1 MTAPFNFLKSVQTFN
16 ESKLALLQNSY
27 AFISTTNKKFK
38 DFERDIPKNLGDS
51 VTFDKPPRF
60 TTTASLVA
68 SFQSANQRYQT
79 LTIDQPISTSIEFTN
94 EQFLLYNIEEYMQVF
109 GKSAIAEIGSKIEE
123 NVARNAETHT
133 FRFFGNGTTTISSY
147 GQLAQALAFFDS
159 FGSAKTK
166 RKGYLPTIAI
176 PEIINSGLNQF
187 APKRADRDAM
197 TWEVSDFSNTEW
209 YSSNLLPLH
218 VSGTEGRQGS
228 VLTVVST
235 VQDANGA
242 VTAITFSG
250 CNAANDVDSVK
261 AYDKFLFSDGVSG
274 QKNIRYLTFIGHAP
288 SPCPVQFAAVS
299 DAGSTGSSQVTVTI
313 NPPLQAAAGQ
323 DQNITSPIVAG
334 MQVTVLPNHR
344 CGLITAGDPLYLAM
358 PRLPE
363 QRPYDTASVMDKE
376 SGCGL
381 RTTYGSIFGQN
392 QRGLIVD
399 AIWGSTLVDEYAM
412 MLAFPE

>member
-1 MTAPFNFLKSVQTFN
+1 MTAPVNFLKSVQTFN
-16 ESKLALLQNSY
+16 ESQLALLQNSY
-27 AFISTTNKKFK
+27 AFVATTNKKFK
-38 DFERDIPKNLGDS
+38 DFERDIPKNLGDT
-51 VTFDKPPRF
+51 VLFDKPPRF

-68 SFQSANQRYQT
+68 SFQSANQRYQS

-94 EQFLLYNIEEYMQVF
+94 EQFLLYNIEEYMKVF
-109 GKSAIAEIGSKIEE
+109 GRSAVAEIGSKIEE
-123 NVARNAETHT
+123 NVAKNAETHT
-133 FRFFGNGTTTISSY
+133 FRFFNGLSGGLSTY
-147 GQLAQALAFFDS
+147 GQLATALAFFDS

-176 PEIINSGLNQF
+176 PSIINSGLNQF
-187 APKRADRDAM
+187 APKRADKDAM
-197 TWEVSDFSNTEW
+197 SWEIADFAQTEW

-218 VSGTEGRQGS
+218 VAGTEGQTGS
-228 VLTVVST
+228 VLTVVEAHT
-235 VQDANGA
+235 DATGA
-242 VTAITFSG
+242 VYEIVFSG
-250 CNAANDVDSVK
+250 CNAPLDVNSIK
-261 AYDKFLFSDGVSG
+261 AYDKFQFNDGVVG
-274 QKNIRYLTFIGHAP
+274 QKNVRFLTYIGHSP
-288 SPCPVQFAAVS
+288 SACPVQFAAVS
-299 DAGSTGSSQVTVTI
+299 DAASTGSSQVTVTI

-323 DQNITSPIVAG
+323 DQNITTPIVPG
-334 MQVTVLPNHR
+334 MQVSVLPNHR

-363 QRPYDTASVMDKE
+363 QRPYDTSSVMDKD

-392 QRGLIVD
+392 QRGLIID